1 MFLQGITKFYTRH
14 PTPPSNARRF
24 GNDHHVRTRIIF
36 LVTSPLRTSS
46 DLLIMDTKRR
56 VVITGMGVVS
66 PNGIGRAA
74 FTEAI
79 LEGRS
84 GVRRISRFDPTGLSV
99 QIAGEV
105 PDFDEMAWMDKKER
119 RHVSRVLPL
128 AIAAAAEALADSSL
142 DPAQL
147 SIDQLRRFGVIIGS
161 GGGSQEF
168 TEEQYDLF
176 FHDKQRQMSVH
187 CVPTTVMG
195 TLASDLS
202 IRFGLRGPSHVVTTG
217 CTSSTDAV
225 SYATRQIQSGRADM
239 ILSGGA
245 DSPIALGIVKGFILM
260 KIMTSSWNHAPE
272 KGSRPFSVDRDGFV
286 LAEGSWMFILEE
298 YEHARFRGAHMLAE
312 IAGYGSTCEAFHRVR
327 LQECGEEPARAIGL
341 AMREA
346 GVGAA
351 DIQYV
356 NLHGT
361 STELNDR
368 IETRALKLALGE
380 ERAHRVPMSALKSQI
395 GHPQGACG
403 AAGIAST
410 IVAMQTGRIPPT
422 INLETPDPAC
432 DLDYVPRPG
441 RTAAIEHAVANCIAF
456 GSKNSALVLR
466 KVT

>member
-1 MFLQGITKFYTRH
+1 MEQ
-14 PTPPSNARRF
+14 
-24 GNDHHVRTRIIF
+24 
-36 LVTSPLRTSS
+36 
-46 DLLIMDTKRR
+46 KRR

-66 PNGIGRAA
+66 PNGIGRKA
-74 FTEAI
+74 FAEAI
-79 LEGRS
+79 LKGQS
-84 GVRRISRFDPTGLSV
+84 GVGRISRFDPTGLSV

-105 PDFDEMAWMDKKER
+105 KGFDELAWVDKKER
-119 RHVSRVLPL
+119 KHVSRVLPL
-128 AIAAAAEALADSSL
+128 AIAAATEALVESGL
-142 DPAQL
+142 DPAQMPL
-147 SIDQLRRFGVIIGS
+147 DQLRRFGVIIGS

-168 TEEQYDLF
+168 TEQQYELF

-217 CTSSTDAV
+217 CTSSTDAI
-225 SYATRQIQSGRADM
+225 SYATRQIQTGRADT
-239 ILSGGA
+239 ILGGGA

-260 KIMTSSWNHAPE
+260 KIMTSAWNHAPE

-286 LAEGSWMFILEE
+286 LAEGSWMFVLEE
-298 YEHARFRGAHMLAE
+298 FEHAKARGARILAE

-341 AMREA
+341 AMKEA
-346 GVGAA
+346 GVAPL
-351 DIQYV
+351 DIHYV

-368 IETRALKLALGE
+368 IETRALKLALGD
-380 ERAHRVPMSALKSQI
+380 ERAHQVPMSALKSQI

-403 AAGIAST
+403 AAGVAATIIAMESG
-410 IVAMQTGRIPPT
+410 QIPPT
-422 INLETPDPAC
+422 INLETPDPVC
-432 DLDYVPRPG
+432 DLDYVPQTG
-441 RTAAIEHAVANCIAF
+441 RRAAIEHAVANCIAF

-466 KVT
+466 RLA